1 MHERWRFLVILS
13 LSLLA
18 VPSAFATTVAP
29 PDNLGQLARLSRAVV
44 FAQAIESRVEE
55 GSPLPYT
62 VTRFLTLQRVA
73 GADTGLVFEVREPG
87 GAGERR
93 GAAVSGAP
101 RYRAGGNYLLFLDPA
116 PEQRWRSRMLAY
128 GLLVEVPGSDVLAPL
143 PEAGEIDV
151 FTRKSFEP
159 PSRYHRDALLRHLR
173 DVAQGAPWN
182 SRQVVAGDA
191 LESQSQ
197 TKSASVQVKA
207 APSSCRFLGTG
218 IGDGLPIRW
227 FGFEQGTATATIA
240 PTTPGQ
246 VGISDGGVAA
256 VQEGAASWM
265 NHSDSVVRLTVGSAR
280 PRNLTCSLDFDR
292 DPNGVV
298 FNDPCGDIPDF
309 ASCNQPGNVYS
320 YGGVFYDPG
329 TSLTHDGAQWHPAT
343 STWVLINNG
352 TECVGEL
359 NFKEV
364 VAHELGHTLG
374 FGHHEPANV
383 ADALMSAPYKGD
395 GLGPALRVV
404 DKACASFTYH
414 TFLDI
419 PYNFFA
425 WRFVEAVENAGVMG
439 EGGCGAANFCPSV
452 VVTRG
457 SMAQFLLRAKEGG
470 NYVPPP
476 CTTPTFSDVPC
487 SDPLAPWVEELVRRN
502 VTAGCGGSSYC
513 PNNPVTR
520 NQMAVFLVKTFQGPA
535 YVPPPCTTPPF
546 NDVPCTNSNGSP
558 NPFAPWV
565 KLITD
570 LGITAGCGGGNYCP
584 NLEVN
589 RGQMSVFMTQTFSL
603 PLPPAPL
610 P

>member
-1 MHERWRFLVILS
+1 MHESRRIFVILL

-18 VPSAFATTVAP
+18 VPSAYATTVAP
-29 PDNLGQLARLSRAVV
+29 PANLGQLARISGAVV

-62 VTRFLTLQRVA
+62 ITRFMTLQRVA

-87 GAGERR
+87 GAGKRR
-93 GAAVSGAP
+93 GAAVAGAP

-116 PEQRWRSRMLAY
+116 PEQRWRSKAMAY
-128 GLLVEVPGSDVLAPL
+128 GLLVEESGSDVLAPL
-143 PEAGEIDV
+143 PEAGDIDV
-151 FTRKSFEP
+151 FSRKSFEP
-159 PSRYHRDALLRHLR
+159 PVRFHRDALLRHLR
-173 DVAQGAPWN
+173 DVAQGAPWD
-182 SRQVVAGDA
+182 SRQVVAGEA
-191 LESQSQ
+191 LESRSQS
-197 TKSASVQVKA
+197 KNASVQIEA
-207 APSSCRFLGTG
+207 APSSCRFLGTD

-227 FGFEQGTATATIA
+227 FGFETGATTVTIS

-256 VQEGAASWM
+256 VQEGAASWT
-265 NHSDSVVRLTVGSAR
+265 NHSDSVIRLTAGSAR
-280 PRNLTCSLDFDR
+280 PRSITCSLDFDR

-309 ASCNQPGNVYS
+309 ATCTAAGATYS

-329 TSLTHDGAQWHPAT
+329 STFAHDGAMWHPAT
-343 STWVLINNG
+343 STWVVINNG

-364 VAHELGHTLG
+364 VAHELGHTQG
-374 FGHHEPANV
+374 FGHHVPANP
-383 ADALMSAPYKGD
+383 ADALMSEPYKGD
-395 GLGPALRVV
+395 GLGAALRAV
-404 DKACASFTYH
+404 DKTCASFTYH
-414 TFLDI
+414 TFLDV
-419 PYNFFA
+419 PQNFFA

-439 EGGCGAANFCPSV
+439 EGGCGAANFCPNT

-470 NYVPPP
+470 SYQPPP

-502 VTAGCGGSSYC
+502 VTAGCGNGQYC
-513 PNNPVTR
+513 PTSPVTR
-520 NQMAVFLVKTFQGPA
+520 EQMAVFLIKTFEGPA
-535 YVPPPCTTPPF
+535 YVPAACTTPPF
-546 NDVPCTNSNGSP
+546 NDVPCSS
-558 NPFAPWV
+558 PFAPWV

-570 LGITAGCGGGNYCP
+570 RGITAGCGNGSYCP
-584 NLEVN
+584 SLQVN
-589 RGQMSVFMTQTFSL
+589 RGQMSVFVTQTFAL

>member
-1 MHERWRFLVILS
+1 MLHERWRILVILS
-13 LSLLA
+13 LSLLM
-18 VPSAFATTVAP
+18 VPLASATTVAP
-29 PDNLGQLARLSRAVV
+29 PANLGQLARISGAVV
-44 FAQAIESRVEE
+44 FAQAVESRVEE

-62 VTRFLTLQRVA
+62 ITRFMTLKRVA

-87 GAGERR
+87 GAGQRK
-93 GAAVSGAP
+93 GAAVGGAP
-101 RYRAGGNYLLFLDPA
+101 RYHVGDNYLLFLDTA
-116 PEQRWRSRMLAY
+116 PGQRWRSKMLAY
-128 GLLVEVPGSDVLAPL
+128 GLLVEVPGSDVLEPL
-143 PEAGEIDV
+143 PESEEIEV
-151 FTRKSFEP
+151 FTRKSFETP
-159 PSRYHRDALLRHLR
+159 GRFHRDALLRHLR
-173 DVAQGAPWN
+173 DVAHGAPWD

-191 LESQSQ
+191 LESQGEL
-197 TKSASVQVKA
+197 KNASVQVKA
-207 APSSCRFLGTG
+207 APASCRFLGTD

-227 FGFEQGTATATIA
+227 FGFEQGSTTVTIS

-246 VGISDGGVAA
+246 VGISDGGVSA
-256 VQEGAASWM
+256 VQDGAASWT
-265 NHSDSVVRLTVGSAR
+265 NHPDSVIRLMAGSPR
-280 PRNLTCSLDFDR
+280 PRSITCSLDFDR

-298 FNDPCGDIPDF
+298 FNDPCSDIPDF
-309 ASCNQPGNVYS
+309 GACNEPGNIYS

-329 TSLTHDGAQWHPAT
+329 SALAHDGAQWHPAT
-343 STWVLINNG
+343 SSWVLINNG
-352 TECVGEL
+352 TECVGDF

-374 FGHHEPANV
+374 FGHHAPANV

-395 GLGPALRVV
+395 GLGPALRAV

-414 TFLDI
+414 TFLDV

-439 EGGCGAANFCPSV
+439 ACNTANFCPDV

-457 SMAQFLLRAKEGG
+457 SMALFLLRAKEGAA
-470 NYVPPP
+470 YQPPP

-502 VTAGCGGSSYC
+502 VTAGCGNGQYC
-513 PNNPVTR
+513 PTSSVTR
-520 NQMAVFLVKTFQGPA
+520 EQMAVFLVKTLFGPA
-535 YVPPPCTTPPF
+535 YVPAACTTPPF
-546 NDVPCTNSNGSP
+546 NDVPCSS
-558 NPFAPWV
+558 PFAPWV

-570 LGITAGCGGGNYCP
+570 LGITGGCGNGNYCP
-584 NLEVN
+584 SQQVN
-589 RGQMSVFMTQTFSL
+589 RGQMSVFMTQTFGL